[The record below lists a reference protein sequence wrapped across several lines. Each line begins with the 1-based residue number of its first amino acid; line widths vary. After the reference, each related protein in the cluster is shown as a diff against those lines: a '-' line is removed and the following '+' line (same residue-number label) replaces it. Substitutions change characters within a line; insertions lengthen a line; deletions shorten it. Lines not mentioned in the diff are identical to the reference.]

1 MMVQFHGCMLGLK
14 GKQNKWLK
22 KPWTLATND
31 RRVVE
36 LFAEMQCNHNSN
48 QHEPCE
54 GGNAARTAYYTVPFV
69 SLIAEALYPKQFY
82 TQRVPAMSVKTT
94 HIQDNL
100 VDSEDAFV
108 LMFGL
113 VIKALRRHEW
123 LSNPKAL
130 EAIRKESDGL
140 RSDQTWD
147 DETACD
153 ADELTR
159 QSKILSKDIKVAELL
174 ILCGIKHAELDESKQ
189 KYKGRIVYRGD
200 NSHDS
205 KWGHSPLH
213 RGVHIAHHNHSAQHV
228 SLVHHG
234 ALWMDTPRLQQTLYK
249 RFCRVISQKMSRHSS
264 YCPNSCG

>member
-14 GKQNKWLK
+14 GRQNKWLK

-36 LFAEMQCNHNSN
+36 LFAEMQCNHSPN

-113 VIKALRRHEW
+113 VTKALSRNEW
-123 LSNPKAL
+123 LSDPKAL

-140 RSDQTWD
+140 RSNQTWD

-200 NSHDS
+200 SHDS

-213 RGVHIAHHNHSAQHV
+213 RGVHIAHHNHSTQHV
-228 SLVHHG
+228 SLVGCFGWTHHV
-234 ALWMDTPRLQQTLYK
+234 Y
-249 RFCRVISQKMSRHSS
+249 SRRCTSVFAKLS
-264 YCPNSCG
+264 ARR